1 MAADRGCESYVVHR
15 MNEGYRAWGA
25 LKSVLSNRGLGIKA
39 KKCLYEGVIVPT
51 ALNGAEAWRMR
62 NAKRRKV
69 NVLEMKC
76 LRSLVGVS
84 RMDRIRNEELEAGI
98 EK

>member
-1 MAADRGCESYVVHR
+1 MDCFKYLGSQVSADRGCERDVVCR

-25 LKSVLSNRGLGIKA
+25 LKRVPCNRGLAIKA

-51 ALNGAEAWRMR
+51 ALYGKAAWGMRSAE
-62 NAKRRKV
+62 RRKV

-76 LRSLVGVS
+76 LRSFIGV
-84 RMDRIRNEELEAGI
+84 
-98 EK
+98 